1 MKKKILLISI
11 VIVMILSITCMIFTG
26 CKFKEDQLKDFTPP
40 TMEIGKEMPTWDN
53 IVPINKD
60 MSAYEMLQV
69 GIENFYN
76 ADYAV
81 IEYNGGVN
89 MKVAGMPVN
98 QVVQSTKIRQGKG
111 DASGN
116 NANKALYFA
125 DNKSHSSLA
134 RLYEKY
140 IIDENRFERKVAA
153 GKSSISYAGPKKD
166 GKNGRLGKWTVSKWT
181 EPKYYDSLATLAKE
195 NSNNPT
201 ILWMYDLQESFII
214 DQIAPIYDEESKTYR
229 FALKFDP
236 VKSTAEY
243 IKVMQVQLESNAGM
257 SVKQLEF
264 LQLILEFVMWE
275 NGTIRSINV
284 NEAYKMKLAG
294 IIDSQVKLKATQLF
308 SYDENEAEYKIA
320 DHIAQY

>member
-1 MKKKILLISI
+1 
-11 VIVMILSITCMIFTG
+11 
-26 CKFKEDQLKDFTPP
+26 
-40 TMEIGKEMPTWDN
+40 MPYST
-53 IVPINKD
+53 
-60 MSAYEMLQV
+60 SA
-69 GIENFYN
+69 
-76 ADYAV
+76 
-81 IEYNGGVN
+81 
-89 MKVAGMPVN
+89 
-98 QVVQSTKIRQGKG
+98 
-111 DASGN
+111 
-116 NANKALYFA
+116 
-125 DNKSHSSLA
+125 
-134 RLYEKY
+134 
-140 IIDENRFERKVAA
+140 
-153 GKSSISYAGPKKD
+153 PK
-166 GKNGRLGKWTVSKWT
+166 N
-181 EPKYYDSLATLAKE
+181 YDSLATLAKE

-229 FALKFDP
+229 FALKFDA

-284 NEAYKMKLAG
+284 NEAYQMKLAG